1 MSVPVAVKVRD
12 TAIIP
17 CYKTCNGDVLWAL
30 TTKNEKLDVL
40 RCVQGRCTEGFSFK
54 NRVHLSHEKI
64 NSGNLSLIM
73 SPVLYNDEGHT
84 KYGSGFT
91 GRASVSLHHYKDGDL
106 SLNILGVT
114 TSDKGLYRCY
124 HNTNEE
130 HGYPS
135 AVSLIVTGCYFLNV
149 IPFRLALYSFADCFL
164 KKKKKKL
171 TLTF

>member
-17 CYKTCNGDVLWAL
+17 CYKMCNGDVLWAL

-73 SPVLYNDEGHT
+73 SPVLYNDEGWYEAT
-84 KYGSGFT
+84 C
-91 GRASVSLHHYKDGDL
+91 DL
-106 SLNILGVT
+106 ELLCKFHLEVFGM
-114 TSDKGLYRCY
+114 
-124 HNTNEE
+124 
-130 HGYPS
+130 
-135 AVSLIVTGCYFLNV
+135 FLLQLSMVLDQNC
-149 IPFRLALYSFADCFL
+149 S
-164 KKKKKKL
+164 
-171 TLTF
+171 